1 MSILHELHPAAN
13 TGNATSARSAWRR
26 DLAAAIRDLPALL
39 DALDLSPETVPA
51 ARTAEAAFP
60 LVVPRSFLARM
71 RPGDPADPL
80 LRQVLP
86 VADEAGP
93 VPGFTADPVG
103 DLAAVRAP
111 GLLHKYAGRVLVV
124 AASACAVHC
133 RYCFRRHFPY
143 DEAPRGREACDAAC
157 DVVAGDPS
165 VREVILSGG
174 DPLLLGDDVL
184 LRWTARLAAIP
195 HVRRLRV
202 HTRLPIVLPSRV
214 DDGLIGW
221 LRATRDAGLSPW
233 IVAHANHPA
242 EIAGDCADA
251 LARLVATGVPVLNQA
266 VLLRGVND
274 DEHVLADLCERLI
287 DLGVRPY
294 YLHRL
299 DPVAGAAHFDVPEE
313 RGRELVA
320 ALRRRLP
327 GYAVPRFVREDPG
340 APHKTDLA

>member
-1 MSILHELHPAAN
+1 VSILHELHPAAN
-13 TGNATSARSAWRR
+13 TGNGTSPRSAWRR
-26 DLAAAIRDLPALL
+26 DLAGAIRDLPALL
-39 DALDLSPETVPA
+39 DALDLSPAAVPA
-51 ARTAEAAFP
+51 ARAATDAFP
-60 LVVPRSFLARM
+60 LVVPRSFVARM

-80 LRQVLP
+80 LLQVLP
-86 VADEAGP
+86 APAEAAP
-93 VPGFTADPVG
+93 APGFTADPVG

-124 AASACAVHC
+124 AAPACAVHC

-143 DEAPRGREACDAAC
+143 DAAPRGREACDAAC

-184 LRWTARLAAIP
+184 RRWSERLGAIP

-214 DDGLIGW
+214 DDGLVDW
-221 LRATRDAGLSPW
+221 LRATREAGLSPW
-233 IVAHANHPA
+233 VVVHANHPA
-242 EIAGDCADA
+242 EIAGDCAEA
-251 LARLVATGVPVLNQA
+251 LARLVASGVPVLNQS

-274 DEHVLADLCERLI
+274 DTDVLADLCERLV

-294 YLHRL
+294 YVHRL

-313 RGRELVA
+313 RGRAIVA